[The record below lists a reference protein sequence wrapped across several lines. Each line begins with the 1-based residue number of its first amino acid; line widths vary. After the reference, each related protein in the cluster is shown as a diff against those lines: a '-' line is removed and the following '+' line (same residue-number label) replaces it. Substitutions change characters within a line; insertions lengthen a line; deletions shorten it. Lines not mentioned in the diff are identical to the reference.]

1 MGVNFW
7 RNQMTSPLSST
18 PLQHLIAVP
27 KYAASDTKAAPEAI
41 ELGEAKA
48 APRSQL
54 QQLQQQLQTLKQ
66 QGQSLHQQQQALSRD
81 VLQGKPL
88 ASRATQQLEDTK
100 AERQLSLHTFQ
111 SLMLANILPPLANER
126 SLQPALETA
135 SAKQWPGFVEDDP
148 TSSWTMNDN
157 IADAIGDIQD
167 NYLGVYENAVDN
179 YIAFYAEFSKILA
192 ALEKLINGSADGQ
205 SVNVSMRKLQGQ
217 LEALKRQ
224 FFPGGQPGENAVL
237 FPPKNDAGA
246 VVGASEDEAKKWAA
260 EMGLDPS
267 CVKEAPPLSG
277 KYVVTIDI
285 DPINQMINNLV
296 TGTDPVKM
304 TSTDFQIWKAGF
316 DSMDEKMK
324 NTLQTLT
331 QKYSNAQSMTDNL
344 IKVLS
349 STISSLL
356 ETDKAF
362 LQI

>member
-1 MGVNFW
+1 
-7 RNQMTSPLSST
+7 MTSPLSST
-18 PLQHLIAVP
+18 PLQHLIPVP
-27 KYAASDTKAAPEAI
+27 QYAASAAKAAPEAI
-41 ELGEAKA
+41 ELSEAKA
-48 APRSQL
+48 APSSQL
-54 QQLQQQLQTLKQ
+54 QVLQQQLQTLMQ
-66 QGQSLHQQQQALSRD
+66 QGQSLHHQQQALSRD

-88 ASRATQQLEDTK
+88 TPRANQQLEDTK

-111 SLMLANILPPLANER
+111 SLMLANILPPLAHER
-126 SLQPALETA
+126 SLQLALETA
-135 SAKQWPGFVEDDP
+135 GAKQSPRFVEDDP
-148 TSSWTMNDN
+148 TSSWTINDN
-157 IADAIGDIQD
+157 ISDAIGDIQD
-167 NYLGVYENAVDN
+167 GYLGVYENAVDR

-205 SVNVSMRKLQGQ
+205 SVNVSMRELGRQ
-217 LEALKRQ
+217 LTALKES
-224 FFPGGQPGENAVL
+224 FFPGGQAGENSVL
-237 FPPKNDAGA
+237 FPPQNGDGI
-246 VVGASEDEAKKWAA
+246 VEGASKGEADQWAK

-267 CVKEAPPLSG
+267 CVKEAPSGSG

-285 DPINQMINNLV
+285 GPIDQMISNLAQ
-296 TGTDPVKM
+296 GSDPVKM